1 MEAQAFILAV
11 GKLRHKDLCEFQ
23 VGRITKRETCLT
35 KKICEPGLAYKIAAA
50 ESDDLSSIP
59 RNHIVEGE
67 N

>member
-35 KKICEPGLAYKIAAA
+35 KKKKNVSLVQHIKLLQ
-50 ESDDLSSIP
+50 LSLMT
-59 RNHIVEGE
+59 
-67 N
+67 

>member
-35 KKICEPGLAYKIAAA
+35 KKKKKKKVSLVQHIKLLQ
-50 ESDDLSSIP
+50 LSLMT
-59 RNHIVEGE
+59 
-67 N
+67 

>member
-35 KKICEPGLAYKIAAA
+35 KKKKKKSEPGSAYKIAAA
-50 ESDDLSSIP
+50 ESDDLSSIT
-59 RNHIVEGE
+59 
-67 N
+67 